1 MKGPRR
7 LCPWGAVAL
16 WALTVIP
23 VPLSAADFQGSTHLV
38 PFEEDNIQYGKT
50 AAMGPIQRLQERLE
64 AGQVTLGWD
73 ERFGY
78 LRSLLDALRV
88 PESSQMLVFSKTSF
102 QRDRISPANPRAIY
116 FNDDVYVGYVP
127 GSPVLEFS
135 MVDPRLG
142 GVFYTLDNR
151 QTNRV
156 RFVRTDNCLE
166 CHAGAK
172 TMGVPGH
179 LIRSF
184 ATDDNGVQDLLSGG
198 EVITH
203 RTPLA
208 DRWGGWFVTGRHGSQ
223 IHRGNLVGPGD
234 HARQLK
240 EPNFVGNRATLTDI
254 PSRFD
259 VGRFPKDTSD
269 IVALMVLEHQ
279 VHLHNFLTRLQY
291 EATIQ
296 LKAYGHCNYIRSPLE
311 AFLRYLLFTEETP
324 LAAPISGSPEFVA
337 AFQKHAVRDSRG
349 RSLREF
355 DLKQRMFRYPCSYL
369 IHSEAFQALPS
380 ELKAR
385 IYRRLWGILT
395 GEDESPEWGR
405 LTPSDRRAMLEI
417 LGETL
422 PDLPT
427 YWKL

>member
-1 MKGPRR
+1 MGGQAN
-7 LCPWGAVAL
+7 LELLAVTVL
-16 WALTVIP
+16 WALALLP
-23 VPLSAADFQGSTHLV
+23 VPVRGADFQGSTHLV

-50 AAMGPIQRLQERLE
+50 VATGPIQKLQERLE
-64 AGQVTLGWD
+64 AGQATLEWD

-78 LRSLLDALRV
+78 LRSILGALKV
-88 PESSQMLVFSKTSF
+88 PEASQMLVFSKTSF
-102 QRDRISPANPRAIY
+102 QRDHISPANPRAIY
-116 FNDDVYVGYVP
+116 FNEDVYVGYVP

-135 MVDPRLG
+135 MADPKLG
-142 GVFYTLDNR
+142 GVFYTVDNR
-151 QTNRV
+151 RTNRV

-184 ATDDNGVQDLLSGG
+184 ATDENGVQDLLSGG

-208 DRWGGWFVTGRHGSQ
+208 ERWGGWFVTGQHGSQ
-223 IHRGNLVGPGD
+223 THRGNLVGSGD

-240 EPNFVGNRATLTDI
+240 EPNFVGNKTTLTDI
-254 PSRFD
+254 PSPFD
-259 VGRFPKDTSD
+259 VGRYPNGTSD
-269 IVALMVLEHQ
+269 IVALMVMEHQ
-279 VHLHNFLTRLQY
+279 AHLHNFLTRLQY

-296 LKAYGHCNYIRSPLE
+296 LKAYGHCNYIKSPLE

-324 LAAPISGSPEFVA
+324 LTAPVSGSPELLG
-337 AFQKHAVRDSRG
+337 AFQNEGVRDSKG

-369 IHSEAFQALPS
+369 IHSEAFRALPV
-380 ELKAR
+380 ELKSR
-385 IYRRLWGILT
+385 IYHRLWAILT
-395 GEDESPEWGR
+395 CEDESPEWASLSR
-405 LTPSDRRAMLEI
+405 ADRRAVLEI
-417 LGETL
+417 LTETI
-422 PDLPT
+422 PDLPA

>member
-1 MKGPRR
+1 M
-7 LCPWGAVAL
+7 L
-16 WALTVIP
+16 WVLLTITVP
-23 VPLSAADFQGSTHLV
+23 VSGADFQGSTHLV

-50 AAMGPIQRLQERLE
+50 AATGPIQKLQERVE
-64 AGQVTLGWD
+64 AGQATLEWD

-78 LRSLLDALRV
+78 LRSILGALKV
-88 PESSQMLVFSKTSF
+88 PEASQMLVFSKTSF

-135 MVDPRLG
+135 MADPKLG
-142 GVFYTLDNR
+142 GVFYTVDNR
-151 QTNRV
+151 RTNRV

-184 ATDDNGVQDLLSGG
+184 ATDENGVQDLLSGG
-198 EVITH
+198 EAITH

-208 DRWGGWFVTGRHGSQ
+208 ERWGGWFVTGKHGSQ
-223 IHRGNLVGPGD
+223 IHRGNLIGSGD

-240 EPNFVGNRATLTDI
+240 EPNFVGNKTTLTDI
-254 PSRFD
+254 LSPFD
-259 VGRFPKDTSD
+259 VGRYPKGTSD
-269 IVALMVLEHQ
+269 IVALMVMEHQ
-279 VHLHNFLTRLQY
+279 AHLHNFLTRLQY

-324 LAAPISGSPEFVA
+324 LKALVSGSPEFLG
-337 AFQKHAVRDSRG
+337 AFQNEGVRDSKG

-355 DLKQRMFRYPCSYL
+355 DLKERMFRYPCSYL
-369 IHSEAFQALPS
+369 IHSEAFRALPV
-380 ELKAR
+380 ELKSR
-385 IYRRLWGILT
+385 IYHRLWAILT
-395 GEDESPEWGR
+395 GEDDSPEWVR
-405 LTPSDRRAMLEI
+405 LSRADRRAVLEI
-417 LGETL
+417 LTETI
-422 PDLPT
+422 PDLPA

>member
-1 MKGPRR
+1 MGGQAN
-7 LCPWGAVAL
+7 LELLAVTVL
-16 WALTVIP
+16 WALALLP
-23 VPLSAADFQGSTHLV
+23 VPVRGADFQGSTHLV

-50 AAMGPIQRLQERLE
+50 VATGPIQKLQERLE
-64 AGQVTLGWD
+64 AGQATLEWD

-78 LRSLLDALRV
+78 LRSILGALKV
-88 PESSQMLVFSKTSF
+88 PEASQMLVFSKTSF

-116 FNDDVYVGYVP
+116 FNEDVYVGYVP

-135 MVDPRLG
+135 MADPKLG
-142 GVFYTLDNR
+142 GVFYTVDNR
-151 QTNRV
+151 RTNRV

-184 ATDDNGVQDLLSGG
+184 ATDENGVQDLLSGG

-208 DRWGGWFVTGRHGSQ
+208 ERWGGWFVTGQHGSQ
-223 IHRGNLVGPGD
+223 THRGNLVGSGD

-240 EPNFVGNRATLTDI
+240 EPNFVGNKTTLTDI
-254 PSRFD
+254 PSPFD
-259 VGRFPKDTSD
+259 VGRYPKGTSD
-269 IVALMVLEHQ
+269 IVALMVMEHQ
-279 VHLHNFLTRLQY
+279 AHLHNFLTRLQY

-296 LKAYGHCNYIRSPLE
+296 LKAYGHCNYIKSPLE

-324 LAAPISGSPEFVA
+324 LTAPVSGSPELLG
-337 AFQKHAVRDSRG
+337 AFQNEGVRDSKG

-369 IHSEAFQALPS
+369 IHSEAFRALPV
-380 ELKAR
+380 ELKSR
-385 IYRRLWGILT
+385 IYHRLWAILT
-395 GEDESPEWGR
+395 CEDESPEWASLSR
-405 LTPSDRRAMLEI
+405 ADRRAVLEI
-417 LGETL
+417 LTETI
-422 PDLPT
+422 PDLPA

>member
-1 MKGPRR
+1 MCLKLRGT
-7 LCPWGAVAL
+7 AAL
-16 WALTVIP
+16 WAMVLVLGA
-23 VPLSAADFQGSTHLV
+23 VSGADFQGSTHLV

-50 AAMGPIQRLQERLE
+50 AATGPIQKLQERLE
-64 AGQVTLGWD
+64 AGQATLEWD

-78 LRSLLDALRV
+78 LRSILGALKV
-88 PESSQMLVFSKTSF
+88 PEASQMLVFSKTSF

-116 FNDDVYVGYVP
+116 FNEDVYVGYVP

-135 MVDPRLG
+135 MADPKLG
-142 GVFYTLDNR
+142 GVFYTVDNR
-151 QTNRV
+151 RTNRV

-184 ATDDNGVQDLLSGG
+184 ATDENGVQDLLSGG

-208 DRWGGWFVTGRHGSQ
+208 ERWGGWFVTGQHGSQ
-223 IHRGNLVGPGD
+223 IHRGNLVGSGD

-240 EPNFVGNRATLTDI
+240 EPNFVGNKTTLTDI
-254 PSRFD
+254 PSPFD
-259 VGRFPKDTSD
+259 VGRYPKGTSD
-269 IVALMVLEHQ
+269 IVALMVMEHQ
-279 VHLHNFLTRLQY
+279 AHLHNFLTRLQY

-296 LKAYGHCNYIRSPLE
+296 LKAYGHCNYIKSPLE

-324 LAAPISGSPEFVA
+324 LTAAVSGSPEFLG
-337 AFQKHAVRDSRG
+337 AFQNEAVRDSKG

-355 DLKQRMFRYPCSYL
+355 DLKERMFRYPCSYL
-369 IHSEAFQALPS
+369 IHSEAFRALPF
-380 ELKAR
+380 ELKSR
-385 IYRRLWGILT
+385 IYHRLWAILT
-395 GEDESPEWGR
+395 GEDDSPEWAR
-405 LTPSDRRAMLEI
+405 LSRADRRAVLEI
-417 LGETL
+417 LTETI
-422 PDLPT
+422 PDLPA

>member
-1 MKGPRR
+1 
-7 LCPWGAVAL
+7 LGAL
-16 WALTVIP
+16 
-23 VPLSAADFQGSTHLV
+23 
-38 PFEEDNIQYGKT
+38 K
-50 AAMGPIQRLQERLE
+50 
-64 AGQVTLGWD
+64 
-73 ERFGY
+73 
-78 LRSLLDALRV
+78 V

-102 QRDRISPANPRAIY
+102 QRDRISPANPRAVY
-116 FNDDVYVGYVP
+116 FNEDVYVGYVP
-127 GSPVLEFS
+127 GSPVLELS
-135 MVDPRLG
+135 MADPRLG

-151 QTNRV
+151 QANRV

-184 ATDDNGVQDLLSGG
+184 ATDENGVQDLLSGG

-208 DRWGGWFVTGRHGSQ
+208 DRWGGWFVTGQHGAQ

-234 HARQLK
+234 HARQSK
-240 EPNFVGNRATLTDI
+240 EPNFLGNRGSLADI
-254 PSRFD
+254 PSQFD
-259 VGRFPKDTSD
+259 AGRYPKDTSD
-269 IVALMVLEHQ
+269 IVALMVMEHQ
-279 VHLHNFLTRLQY
+279 AHMHNFLTRLQY

-296 LKAYGHCNYIRSPLE
+296 LKAYGHCNYIKSPLE

-324 LAAPISGSPEFVA
+324 LTAPVSGSPEFAA
-337 AFQKHAVRDSRG
+337 AFQRGGIRDSKG
-349 RSLREF
+349 RSLREL

-369 IHSEAFQALPS
+369 IHSEAFQTLPS
-380 ELKAR
+380 ELKSR

-395 GEDESPEWGR
+395 GEDEAPEWGR
-405 LTPSDRRAMLEI
+405 LARSDRRAVLEI
-417 LGETL
+417 LTETI
-422 PDLPT
+422 PDLPA

>member
-1 MKGPRR
+1 MCLNLRGTV
-7 LCPWGAVAL
+7 GL
-16 WALTVIP
+16 WFMVLV
-23 VPLSAADFQGSTHLV
+23 LSSVSGADFQGSTHLV

-50 AAMGPIQRLQERLE
+50 AATGPIQKLQERLD
-64 AGQVTLGWD
+64 AGQVDLRWD
-73 ERFGY
+73 EQSGY
-78 LRSLLDALRV
+78 LRSLLGALKV
-88 PESSQMLVFSKTSF
+88 PEASQMLVFSKTSF
-102 QRDRISPANPRAIY
+102 QRDRISPANPRAVY

-135 MVDPRLG
+135 MADPRLG
-142 GVFYTLDNR
+142 GVFYTLENR
-151 QTNRV
+151 RTNRV

-184 ATDDNGVQDLLSGG
+184 ATDENGVQDLLSGG

-208 DRWGGWFVTGRHGSQ
+208 DRWGGWFVTGQHGSQ
-223 IHRGNLVGPGD
+223 IHRGNLVGSGD
-234 HARQLK
+234 HARQLR
-240 EPNFVGNRATLTDI
+240 EPNFVGNKSTLVEL

-259 VGRFPKDTSD
+259 VGRYPKGTSD
-269 IVALMVLEHQ
+269 IVALMVMEHQ
-279 VHLHNFLTRLQY
+279 AHLHNFLTRLQY

-296 LKAYGHCNYIRSPLE
+296 LKAYGHCNYIKSPLE

-324 LAAPISGSPEFVA
+324 LTAPISGSPEFAA
-337 AFQKHAVRDSRG
+337 AFQSEGVRDSKG

-355 DLKQRMFRYPCSYL
+355 DLKLRLFRYPCSYL
-369 IHSEAFQALPS
+369 IHSDAFRALPA
-380 ELKAR
+380 ELKSR
-385 IYRRLWGILT
+385 IYHRLWAILT
-395 GEDESPEWGR
+395 GEDDSPEWGR
-405 LTPSDRRAMLEI
+405 LSRADRRAVLEI
-417 LGETL
+417 LTETI
-422 PDLPT
+422 PDLPA

>member
-1 MKGPRR
+1 MKAP
-7 LCPWGAVAL
+7 LCLRWRG
-16 WALTVIP
+16 TV
-23 VPLSAADFQGSTHLV
+23 VLSAATLLLGLVSGADFQGSTHLV
-38 PFEEDNIQYGKT
+38 PFEEDHIQYGKT
-50 AAMGPIQRLQERLE
+50 AATGPIQKLQNRLDV
-64 AGQVTLGWD
+64 GQVTLEWD

-78 LRSLLDALRV
+78 LRSLLGALQV

-102 QRDRISPANPRAIY
+102 QRDRISPANPRAVY
-116 FNDDVYVGYVP
+116 FNEDVYVGYVP

-135 MVDPRLG
+135 MADPRLG

-151 QTNRV
+151 RTNRV

-184 ATDDNGVQDLLSGG
+184 VTDENGVQDLLSGG

-208 DRWGGWFVTGRHGSQ
+208 ERWGGWFVTGQHGSQ
-223 IHRGNLVGPGD
+223 IHRGNLVGSGD

-240 EPNFVGNRATLTDI
+240 EPNFVGNRISLADL
-254 PSRFD
+254 PSQFD
-259 VGRFPKDTSD
+259 VGRYPKGTSD
-269 IVALMVLEHQ
+269 IVALMVMEHQ
-279 VHLHNFLTRLQY
+279 AHMHNFLTRLQY

-296 LKAYGHCNYIRSPLE
+296 LKAYGHCNYIKSPLE
-311 AFLRYLLFTEETP
+311 AFLRYLLFTEEIP
-324 LAAPISGSPEFVA
+324 LTAPISGSPEFVA
-337 AFQKHAVRDSRG
+337 AFQKDGVRDSKG

-355 DLKQRMFRYPCSYL
+355 DLKRRTFRYPCSYL
-369 IHSEAFQALPS
+369 IHSEAFRALPT
-380 ELKAR
+380 ELKTR
-385 IYRRLWGILT
+385 IYHRLWAILN
-395 GEDESPEWGR
+395 GEDESPEWAR
-405 LTPSDRRAMLEI
+405 LTQSDRRAVLEI
-417 LGETL
+417 LTETVR
-422 PDLPT
+422 DLPA